1 MTATFEPAL
10 MPGILLSDGAIRE
23 MGTGKCTFIGSFQL
37 YNLPQFPCGVPPFF
51 VTAFVT
57 NLGLEVKGLDIT
69 IRIEN
74 PQNSMVLAS
83 AAVKID
89 FGQHSPDRKYVYE
102 IPVPIAGLTF
112 PSAGVYTVVVLVN
125 NEKLGERPLHV
136 LAVQGTV
143 KHE

>member
-1 MTATFEPAL
+1 MTSTFEPAL

-37 YNLPQFPCGVPPFF
+37 YNLPQFPCAVPPFF
-51 VTAFVT
+51 VTAFIT
-57 NLGLEVKGLDIT
+57 NLGPEVKALDVT
-69 IRIEN
+69 MRIEN

-83 AAVKID
+83 AAVKIN
-89 FGQHSPDRKYVYE
+89 FGQALDRKYVFE
-102 IPVPIAGLTF
+102 VPVPIAGLTF
-112 PSAGVYTVVVLVN
+112 PSAGTYTVVILVN

-136 LAVQGTV
+136 LAAQGTV